1 MRNSVGNAT
10 RKLEKEEQKKVAT
23 HCRKNPKMFWKYI
36 NSKRQI
42 RDHIGD
48 LKTQDKDGNMLT
60 ARTDFEKAEVL
71 GNFFASVFNRE
82 SEFAETSTTQPR
94 PCQFSSQ
101 DPVIRELIILKKQ
114 LNNLNVTKSPGP
126 DNIHPRILYEL
137 RYELAIPLKI
147 LFETAY
153 NLGQLPADWKTG
165 NITASFKKGNKSN
178 PSNYRPISLTSTIC
192 KVIESIIR
200 DHIMISFFKITTYVK
215 ISSGLLRTDPL
226 HYNCYALWMN
236 GQHS

>member
-82 SEFAETSTTQPR
+82 SEFAQASTTQPR
-94 PCQFSSQ
+94 PCQFSSR
-101 DPVIRELIILKKQ
+101 DPVISKQIILKK

-126 DNIHPRILYEL
+126 DNIHPCILYEL

-147 LFETAY
+147 LFETSY
-153 NLGQLPADWKTG
+153 NLGQLPADWKIG
-165 NITASFKKGNKSN
+165 KITA
-178 PSNYRPISLTSTIC
+178 
-192 KVIESIIR
+192 
-200 DHIMISFFKITTYVK
+200 
-215 ISSGLLRTDPL
+215 
-226 HYNCYALWMN
+226 
-236 GQHS
+236 